1 MRKHQIEN
9 ISWQE
14 VLWQRPYDLEAVQNI
29 LAQLANLTPRGAV
42 IWEIRG
48 RNGQVSHLLGADKQY
63 IGKIEE
69 VFRAHGD
76 VKFHTL
82 PWAARLPVG
91 MAKQLRITHPQLS
104 LKTDIAEAVIRAGLA
119 AMTEDRDGTE
129 LVLQVILGMAYPPA
143 PIPASLPDPHATWL
157 EVLIGDVHQA
167 TAESRKAVREK
178 AEQYSF
184 QAVIRI
190 GASGTNGLSR
200 LRSILSVLKVLES
213 AGVRIYTDTENP
225 ERLTRVH
232 VPWHFPLKLSVKELS
247 NFLLLPT
254 GEAELPGTPG
264 LHPKLTLPPLWY
276 QSPKAGSRAER
287 CFALSMDQP
296 IPKRLSISPMDS
308 LEHSVLLG
316 PTGSGKSTILQHLIL
331 SDINAGRS
339 VLVIDPKQDLVRD
352 VLERIPQERMDEVVV
367 IDPSDPCPVGFNPL
381 AFREYG
387 EPALIADS
395 ILSVL
400 KEIWSDSWG
409 VRIADVLNAALLTLV
424 QVEGATLLWLPAL
437 LTDDAFRR
445 RITGQLKD
453 RVALRPFW
461 EQFDALKD
469 TERRL
474 IIEPVLNK
482 IRQFLLRQYLRG
494 VLGQASPKFSL
505 TDLFYKRRIVLVPLN
520 KGIIGGESARLLGS
534 LIVGMTWTL
543 ALSRAKIPPE
553 KRHIVS
559 VYIDELQD
567 YLSLPTDLSDAL
579 AQARGLG
586 LGLTLAHQYRGQ
598 LPTGVCAGIDA
609 NARNKIVFGLN
620 ATDAKAMAAMAP
632 ELSAEDFMLLPR
644 HHVYASFQAG
654 GKNTGWIQ
662 GRTMPPLPA
671 LREVSAVRA
680 RSAALYGTPWEQVD
694 QEYLSMLD
702 GSPPEGAAGDAPIG
716 RRKRS

>member
-14 VLWQRPYDLEAVQNI
+14 VLWQRPYDLGAVQNI

-82 PWAARLPVG
+82 PRAARLPVG
-91 MAKQLRITHPQLS
+91 MAKQLRVTHPQLS

-184 QAVIRI
+184 QAMIRI
-190 GASGTNGLSR
+190 GASGANGLSR
-200 LRSILSVLKVLES
+200 LRSILSALKVLES
-213 AGVRIYTDTENP
+213 AGVRIYTDSENP

-296 IPKRLSISPMDS
+296 MQTKERRPSYDQYRKTADSRDPGNRRDQYVRRQPGTAHCQPQRL
-308 LEHSVLLG
+308 LRAGGV
-316 PTGSGKSTILQHLIL
+316 SG
-331 SDINAGRS
+331 R
-339 VLVIDPKQDLVRD
+339 
-352 VLERIPQERMDEVVV
+352 PQERVRQLY
-367 IDPSDPCPVGFNPL
+367 PH
-381 AFREYG
+381 G
-387 EPALIADS
+387 ERALNMQIS
-395 ILSVL
+395 
-400 KEIWSDSWG
+400 
-409 VRIADVLNAALLTLV
+409 TLR
-424 QVEGATLLWLPAL
+424 TC
-437 LTDDAFRR
+437 F
-445 RITGQLKD
+445 
-453 RVALRPFW
+453 
-461 EQFDALKD
+461 
-469 TERRL
+469 
-474 IIEPVLNK
+474 
-482 IRQFLLRQYLRG
+482 LRQ
-494 VLGQASPKFSL
+494 S
-505 TDLFYKRRIVLVPLN
+505 
-520 KGIIGGESARLLGS
+520 E
-534 LIVGMTWTL
+534 
-543 ALSRAKIPPE
+543 
-553 KRHIVS
+553 
-559 VYIDELQD
+559 
-567 YLSLPTDLSDAL
+567 
-579 AQARGLG
+579 
-586 LGLTLAHQYRGQ
+586 
-598 LPTGVCAGIDA
+598 
-609 NARNKIVFGLN
+609 
-620 ATDAKAMAAMAP
+620 
-632 ELSAEDFMLLPR
+632 
-644 HHVYASFQAG
+644 
-654 GKNTGWIQ
+654 
-662 GRTMPPLPA
+662 
-671 LREVSAVRA
+671 
-680 RSAALYGTPWEQVD
+680 
-694 QEYLSMLD
+694 
-702 GSPPEGAAGDAPIG
+702 
-716 RRKRS
+716 